1 MASLYNYSTK
11 TYEPVDDR
19 EVTERVKAGQ
29 YTFQSGKKVKIRL
42 PNGELYEI
50 EPEKTQKAFKLG
62 ATFVTAE
69 EEREIGLK
77 EKYGQGWG
85 NALSA
90 FALGTLSGATLSGSN
105 IALVESGIINKET
118 LDAYRKYQSG
128 AYIGGDIAG
137 SVGSILAT
145 GGLATAAQAGVR
157 GARAANVAAHVLMPS
172 AILAKGAS
180 AIGRGVTGAAAGNAA
195 KLLAK
200 GAGEGIGKTRN
211 AIVLGALAEGA
222 VDAAGYATAEHL
234 TEYYLGNP
242 NKNAE
247 TFLGNL
253 GMSTVLGGGLSALIP
268 GVRHLVK
275 PMSAEKSMDV
285 LRYAT
290 GRFVD
295 TSKGRVEVSQRL
307 AEQEGITLDEAMQR
321 TAANVDSALWR
332 QSVDEDVLRYNDTL
346 TDIKTAIEEKE
357 SFIERLTAERDL
369 DLDDIGP
376 ALTEAKR
383 RVDELTKKKAD
394 LDDTSALEDAR
405 RQAQEDTLS
414 FRERYNREIEKQNLE
429 VENLVAA
436 KSQAQDTLFS
446 LKQERDRIV
455 DEGKT
460 MLSREIE
467 TQRDRAVSAVN
478 QVYDLVEDGKALAR
492 GAHRNS
498 VLVRGIES
506 TTEEG
511 TRGVDMID
519 AFYLEIA
526 NRRTQ
531 MENARGRPGV
541 DSAEIDTVIGVLDA
555 IEDEVNDV
563 LAKVGKFETNP
574 VAKVSRATGKKKTA
588 EDLARE
594 GQKADFRKA
603 ITSKAVDGP
612 ELDLA
617 IKRAMF
623 TTLDENRKVLG
634 DIIFNHARDGKIAWN
649 TQSLLKDTWLGFK
662 VLQSHKSFGKA
673 GEQIGQV
680 TEAFSRLLEADQ
692 QFSSYFMAPKR
703 FEREGRRYTD
713 QDKLERFFSNPNKS
727 HERKEGLNRYL
738 QAANNLITISENAG
752 LYAKVDDVVDD
763 VVDVQAVAEKAANRW
778 VDAVSESTRRIV
790 NNLPGSLNRRVVDGI
805 ENDINKLI
813 QGNAH
818 YIAAGYASGVLPRAV
833 HKQFAREL
841 EDLLTQRLKGHT
853 GTDLWPKIQQWR
865 PGYEDR
871 DKFFGLSEIFT
882 GRRMTAAREELRRVE
897 PEVDASVGLHFD
909 SVSARVQKMMDGIRN
924 RDPKVR
930 RLVQDNRE
938 ELVRIRHL
946 LIQAPETEGL
956 DVAEAVHQ
964 IDMLSRHFKELE
976 EEVRSK
982 HIQSP
987 GEHLDDGSAIQVA
1000 AARVA
1005 DMPLPTAAVDDVV
1018 DVEAVALEAAYR
1030 YKDEL
1035 AGRANFILD
1044 EISRRTDDPSVFLTL
1059 EPSLEDIIQKR
1070 SDEAQLRYLDGEMT
1084 PEFQEEV
1091 ARDFERVVR
1100 DTLEEH
1106 QSVDYWDE
1114 VLDDA
1119 NIIQELR
1126 ARYSLKERAYP
1137 EEMPVNDATL
1147 VSLSFAS
1154 KAGDGGQLAAKMR
1167 TTYEQAATALNDIE
1181 NSLITQLAD
1190 SALLTARSTAEM
1202 LRKNLNELDTR
1213 MDWDTKDIWIEQ
1225 NTRVLAYLDE
1235 LADYLERNADALFR
1249 QSNKLP
1255 VERIAVDAYQSIQQ
1269 MSLPALRMREV
1280 AVPETLAGK
1289 LAKATRETNESMDE
1303 IGNLLEDTEALRAIK
1318 GGGRAVE
1325 PAGHPVHDSI
1335 RALQELSLREKDAG
1349 AALDQQIAK
1358 HRDAKAIGRDLKAS
1372 RLEELSQREQ
1382 AEAAA
1387 QGDLEFEQAR
1397 RSYEIGEV
1405 EDELAYT
1412 EAQAAILGRDVEG
1425 LKGTVEHYQ
1434 NLERAGIADLKD
1446 MAYGRM
1452 PYEATGGPFGP
1463 KPKPTELQR
1472 PEAYLPRLPESGA
1485 GAIGD
1490 LTASGTTSIPGLAM
1504 YQVGGWQGAA
1514 LGSIGFS
1521 SVIQALRSGADPQR
1535 RWMAYLQ
1542 AYDTMVRY
1550 QHNRKRIVSDF
1561 LSGELKK
1568 ATVDRKASPF
1578 RLMLGSLMQFG
1589 EFEGLFEASSG
1600 DDFTDATAR
1609 LHTINSKPELKMKI
1623 LEEAVA
1629 GLDPSMP
1636 KHAAAIQKQLATCL
1650 DYLGEQCPKEPQ
1662 TNLLALTRRSNWRPS
1677 DSEVFSFQ
1685 TGCVE
1690 PLESQ
1695 LETLQNGL
1703 AQRTITPRQV
1713 TTWQVCMPSFY
1724 ADCAE
1729 DMYSGFAELKEPA
1742 PYDVRTVASVFLGS
1756 HVEPTR
1762 QAPFVQGMQGMFNQQ
1777 TQPIGDAASATR
1789 GRSEAALTPSQ
1800 ERQQRIA

>member
-50 EPEKTQKAFKLG
+50 EPEKTQRAFKLG
-62 ATFVTAE
+62 ASFVTAE

-128 AYIGGDIAG
+128 AYIGGDITG
-137 SVGSILAT
+137 SITSILAT

-157 GARAANVAAHVLMPS
+157 GAKAANIAAHVLMPS

-200 GAGEGIGKTRN
+200 GAGEGISKTRN

-242 NKNAE
+242 DKNAE
-247 TFLGNL
+247 TFLGNF

-268 GVRHLVK
+268 GVRHLAK

-307 AEQEGITLDEAMQR
+307 AEQENIPLDEAMQR

-446 LKQERDRIV
+446 LKQERDRIA

-467 TQRDRAVSAVN
+467 TQRDKAVGAVN

-555 IEDEVNDV
+555 IEDEINDV

-574 VAKVSRATGKKKTA
+574 VARVSKATGKKKTA

-713 QDKLERFFSNPNKS
+713 QDKLERFFGNPNKS

-752 LYAKVDDVVDD
+752 LYAKGDDVVAD
-763 VVDVQAVAEKAANRW
+763 VVDVQAVAEEAAQRYG
-778 VDAVSESTRRIV
+778 E
-790 NNLPGSLNRRVVDGI
+790 
-805 ENDINKLI
+805 
-813 QGNAH
+813 
-818 YIAAGYASGVLPRAV
+818 
-833 HKQFAREL
+833 EL
-841 EDLLTQRLKGHT
+841 SVRTGHV
-853 GTDLWPKIQQWR
+853 
-865 PGYEDR
+865 
-871 DKFFGLSEIFT
+871 LSEVQGAIGDHGITFDLQMRLEIIT
-882 GRRMTAAREELRRVE
+882 ERR
-897 PEVDASVGLHFD
+897 H
-909 SVSARVQKMMDGIRN
+909 
-924 RDPKVR
+924 
-930 RLVQDNRE
+930 
-938 ELVRIRHL
+938 
-946 LIQAPETEGL
+946 
-956 DVAEAVHQ
+956 AEAT
-964 IDMLSRHFKELE
+964 E
-976 EEVRSK
+976 
-982 HIQSP
+982 
-987 GEHLDDGSAIQVA
+987 
-1000 AARVA
+1000 
-1005 DMPLPTAAVDDVV
+1005 
-1018 DVEAVALEAAYR
+1018 
-1030 YKDEL
+1030 
-1035 AGRANFILD
+1035 
-1044 EISRRTDDPSVFLTL
+1044 
-1059 EPSLEDIIQKR
+1059 
-1070 SDEAQLRYLDGEMT
+1070 RYLRGEMT
-1084 PEFQEEV
+1084 PEYQDEV
-1091 ARDFERVVR
+1091 AREIEDEIRE
-1100 DTLEEH
+1100 TLEARKG
-1106 QSVDYWDE
+1106 VDLWDE
-1114 VLDDA
+1114 VLDGA
-1119 NIIQELR
+1119 NVIQELR
-1126 ARYSLKERAYP
+1126 ARYSLKDRAFP
-1137 EEMPVNDATL
+1137 EEMPANDANL
-1147 VSLSFAS
+1147 VSLTMAS
-1154 KAGDGGQLAAKMR
+1154 GVGDGGQLASKIR
-1167 TTYEQAATALNDIE
+1167 DTYAHTEDALNSIE
-1181 NSLITQLAD
+1181 TS
-1190 SALLTARSTAEM
+1190 LLTKQVDDALTQAKSTAELM
-1202 LRKNLNELDTR
+1202 RQSLQELDVQK
-1213 MDWDTKDIWIEQ
+1213 DWSTKDIWIEQ
-1225 NTRVLAYLDE
+1225 NVQTI
-1235 LADYLERNADALFR
+1235 DYLENLARHLEENASALR
-1249 QSNKLP
+1249 MQSDK
-1255 VERIAVDAYQSIQQ
+1255 VSAERIAVDAYQVFKE
-1269 MSLPALRMREV
+1269 MPLPGARMRE
-1280 AVPETLAGK
+1280 ASAPQTLAGK
-1289 LAKATRETNESMDE
+1289 LARATRETNESMDE

-1349 AALDQQIAK
+1349 AALDAQIRK
-1358 HRDAKAIGRDLKAS
+1358 HRDAKATGRDLKAS

-1387 QGDLEFEQAR
+1387 QGNLEFEQAR
-1397 RSYEIGEV
+1397 RAYEIGEV

-1412 EAQAAILGRDVEG
+1412 EAQAAILGRDAEG

-1472 PEAYLPRLPESGA
+1472 PEAYLPRLPDSGA

-1589 EFEGLFEASSG
+1589 EFEGLFQASSG

-1623 LEEAVA
+1623 LEKAVA

-1636 KHAAAIQKQLATCL
+1636 KHSAAIQKQLATCL

-1677 DSEVFSFQ
+1677 DSQVYSFQ
-1685 TGCVE
+1685 TGCIE

-1713 TTWQVCMPSFY
+1713 KTWQVCMPSFY

-1762 QAPFVQGMQGMFNQQ
+1762 QTPFVQGMQGMFNQQ
-1777 TQPIGDAASATR
+1777 AQPIGDAASATR